1 MTNEKIIHTVATVHN
16 SVEKF
21 VLYQK
26 HNRTYVHTE
35 KKLITYR
42 ENLVLICNIY
52 FAKEL
57 GTFWYQIDQRC

>member
-35 KKLITYR
+35 KKTYYIQKKPGP
-42 ENLVLICNIY
+42 NFLHLLKKKLLKN
-52 FAKEL
+52 
-57 GTFWYQIDQRC
+57 

>member
-35 KKLITYR
+35 K
-42 ENLVLICNIY
+42 NVLHTEKTWSQ
-52 FAKEL
+52 FL
-57 GTFWYQIDQRC
+57 TFTLQLSTFWCLIDKRC

>member
-35 KKLITYR
+35 KKLTT
-42 ENLVLICNIY
+42 EKTWSQFLTFTLQ
-52 FAKEL
+52 L
-57 GTFWYQIDQRC
+57 STFWYLIDQHC

>member
-26 HNRTYVHTE
+26 HNRTYVVYVHTE
-35 KKLITYR
+35 K
-42 ENLVLICNIY
+42 NLLHTE
-52 FAKEL
+52 K
-57 GTFWYQIDQRC
+57 T

>member
-16 SVEKF
+16 FVEKF

-35 KKLITYR
+35 KTYYIQR
-42 ENLVLICNIY
+42 KPGPNFLHLLK
-52 FAKEL
+52 KEL
-57 GTFWYQIDQRC
+57 LKNEVPFGI

>member
-1 MTNEKIIHTVATVHN
+1 MTNEKIIHTVATGNN

-35 KKLITYR
+35 K
-42 ENLVLICNIY
+42 NVLHTEKTWSQ
-52 FAKEL
+52 FL
-57 GTFWYQIDQRC
+57 TFTLQLSTFWCLIDKRC